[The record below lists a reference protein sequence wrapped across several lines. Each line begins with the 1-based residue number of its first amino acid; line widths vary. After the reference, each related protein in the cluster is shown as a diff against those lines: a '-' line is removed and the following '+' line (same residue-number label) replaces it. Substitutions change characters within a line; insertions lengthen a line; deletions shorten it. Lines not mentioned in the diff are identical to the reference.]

1 MPYPNQNPNVF
12 DGPGQD
18 ESFYPKPPSHWV
30 DVLRNYLR
38 DFAPKNILRN
48 QEFES
53 TPEQLELAWGLALMH
68 WNQTPPTFGAV
79 GFLNHPKRL
88 FLLYKAAIEVV
99 RMVSFELM
107 RNELDYT
114 DGDERYNI
122 NSQYRAMLDWA
133 TRLDTEYKDLLSK
146 AKTEINASAG
156 WGGSTSEFGLHLS
169 QLNRASAGLD

>member
-1 MPYPNQNPNVF
+1 
-12 DGPGQD
+12 
-18 ESFYPKPPSHWV
+18 
-30 DVLRNYLR
+30 LRTYLR

-68 WNQTPPTFGAV
+68 WNQTPPTFVGV

-88 FLLYKAAIEVV
+88 LLLYKAAIEVV

-133 TRLDTEYKDLLSK
+133 TRLDTEYKEILMRS
-146 AKTEINASAG
+146 KTEINSSAG
-156 WGGSTSEFGLHLS
+156 WGGSTSEFGLHFP

>member
-12 DGPGQD
+12 DAVGQD
-18 ESFYPKPPSHWV
+18 ESFYPTPPKHWV
-30 DVLRNYLR
+30 DVLRMYLR
-38 DFAPKNILRN
+38 DFAPKNLLRN

-53 TPEQLELAWGLALMH
+53 TPEQLELAWGIALMH
-68 WNQTPPTFGAV
+68 WNQTPPTFVPV

-122 NSQYRAMLDWA
+122 NSQYRAMLEWSN
-133 TRLDTEYKDLLSK
+133 RLDVEYKELLTR
-146 AKTEINASAG
+146 AKTEINSSAA
-156 WGGSTSEFGLHLS
+156 WGGSASEFGLHHN
-169 QLNRASAGLD
+169 QLNSAASGLE